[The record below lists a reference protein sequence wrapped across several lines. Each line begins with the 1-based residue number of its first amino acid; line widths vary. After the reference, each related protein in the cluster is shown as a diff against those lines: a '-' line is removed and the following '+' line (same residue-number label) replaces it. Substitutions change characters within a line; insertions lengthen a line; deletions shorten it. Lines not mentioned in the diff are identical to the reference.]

1 MLSELRSIRRS
12 AAPTDHLLTFVA
24 SELASTQNT
33 KDYNGGEWPGATV
46 SALRWGGPF
55 HEGRQ
60 PATRAANVSE
70 TPAMG
75 RPLLRLGSTGR
86 THDVTLTESSVITS
100 GRRIH
105 GLTHVLRKRS
115 QSAGTEGGGVRYLA
129 PRRKARL
136 SSAFHVARR
145 GMDADERTERA
156 ELILLRFTAWCLA
169 LFCHV
174 VFRVEFPMQYKPT
187 TEGII
192 LVILELCLGQV

>member
-1 MLSELRSIRRS
+1 MNCHPSVEVQRRQIDRVLDFVASRS
-12 AAPTDHLLTFVA
+12 AAACYTNDC
-24 SELASTQNT
+24 
-33 KDYNGGEWPGATV
+33 KGKKWPDATV

-70 TPAMG
+70 TSAMG
-75 RPLLRLGSTGR
+75 SPLLRLRSTGR
-86 THDVTLTESSVITS
+86 SHDVTPTESSVITS

-136 SSAFHVARR
+136 SSAFQVARR
-145 GMDADERTERA
+145 GMDAEERTERA
-156 ELILLRFTAWCLA
+156 ALILLPFTPWCIA

-174 VFRVEFPMQYKPT
+174 VFRVEFPMRYKPT

-192 LVILELCLGQV
+192 LVILELRLRQV